1 MLLLDR
7 PVSPVDLSTPLTLNE
22 YLTLPEDTRAEIVDG
37 VLRPMVRSSKQ
48 GREVQSIL
56 AHLLRTQKPAS
67 LRVAEG
73 EVVVFRVTPPEARIP
88 DVVVF
93 RAGADPAGRTNH
105 TAVADMV
112 LVVEVVSPGS
122 QTADR

>member
-1 MLLLDR
+1 
-7 PVSPVDLSTPLTLNE
+7 
-22 YLTLPEDTRAEIVDG
+22 
-37 VLRPMVRSSKQ
+37 
-48 GREVQSIL
+48 
-56 AHLLRTQKPAS
+56 
-67 LRVAEG
+67 VAEG